1 MTIKTNCTVY
11 TGTFTKTNGE
21 NRTMTFVRTNELPS
35 NVYSGPSTI
44 DESRSGRE
52 VVYDLKAKGFRTY
65 NWKTTTGPVTETSE
79 VVEFTTNNNS

>member
-1 MTIKTNCTVY
+1 MTTKTNCTVY
-11 TGTFTKTNGE
+11 TGTFTKLNGE

-35 NVYSGPSTI
+35 DVYSGPTTI

-65 NWKTTTGPVTETSE
+65 NWSTTISPITETNE
-79 VVEFTTNNNS
+79 VVEFTTSSKS